1 MDGAFP
7 TPSEGELGAIQ
18 AACIQV
24 KPSVAGLFPGAFRI
38 TSMMT
43 LLVQCT
49 NLPLPLR
56 YNRKIARRAE
66 EN

>member
-7 TPSEGELGAIQ
+7 APTEGELGAIQ
-18 AACIQV
+18 VACIQV
-24 KPSVAGLFPGAFRI
+24 KPSVAGLSPGAFRI